1 MLGTLCYI
9 SRYIVTL
16 ITLITIRHFAF
27 EKINDESDDES
38 LSR

>member
-1 MLGTLCYI
+1 MLGTVCYI

-16 ITLITIRHFAF
+16 ITLITIRQFAF

-38 LSR
+38 LIQ